1 MRGKRIMDMYNI
13 NAEDI
18 KNGVKEILETKKIEK
33 DGEIFFLLNYDELD
47 KLEKMLDEY
56 NSLKQLVISLKRQ
69 NVILRDG
76 IKRINDIVSFKK
88 NK

>member
-1 MRGKRIMDMYNI
+1 MDMYNI
-13 NAEDI
+13 NAKDI
-18 KNGVKEILETKKIEK
+18 KEILETKKIEK
-33 DGEIFFLLNYDELD
+33 DGEIFFLLNYEELD

-69 NVILRDG
+69 NMILRDG
-76 IKRINDIVSFKK
+76 IKRINDIVSFEK

>member
-1 MRGKRIMDMYNI
+1 MDMYNI
-13 NAEDI
+13 NAKDI
-18 KNGVKEILETKKIEK
+18 KEILETKKIEK
-33 DGEIFFLLNYDELD
+33 DGEIFFLLNYEELD

-69 NVILRDG
+69 NMILRDG

>member
-1 MRGKRIMDMYNI
+1 MDMYNI
-13 NAEDI
+13 NAKDI
-18 KNGVKEILETKKIEK
+18 KEILETKKIEK

-47 KLEKMLDEY
+47 KLEKMLDEH

-69 NVILRDG
+69 NMILRDG

>member
-1 MRGKRIMDMYNI
+1 MDMYNI
-13 NAEDI
+13 NAKDI
-18 KNGVKEILETKKIEK
+18 KEILETKKIEK

-69 NVILRDG
+69 NMILRDG

>member
-1 MRGKRIMDMYNI
+1 MDMYNI
-13 NAEDI
+13 NAKDI
-18 KNGVKEILETKKIEK
+18 KEILETKKIEK
-33 DGEIFFLLNYDELD
+33 DGEIFFILNYEELD

-69 NVILRDG
+69 NMILRDG

>member
-1 MRGKRIMDMYNI
+1 MDMYNI
-13 NAEDI
+13 NAKDI
-18 KNGVKEILETKKIEK
+18 KEILETKKIEK

-69 NVILRDG
+69 NMILRDC
-76 IKRINDIVSFKK
+76 IKRINDIVSFEK

>member
-1 MRGKRIMDMYNI
+1 MDMYNI
-13 NAEDI
+13 NAKDI
-18 KNGVKEILETKKIEK
+18 KEILETKKIEK

-47 KLEKMLDEY
+47 KLEKMLDKY

-69 NVILRDG
+69 NMILRDG

>member
-1 MRGKRIMDMYNI
+1 MDMYNI

>member
-1 MRGKRIMDMYNI
+1 MDMYNI
-13 NAEDI
+13 NDKDI
-18 KNGVKEILETKKIEK
+18 KEILETKKIEK

-69 NVILRDG
+69 NMILRDG

>member
-1 MRGKRIMDMYNI
+1 MYNI

-69 NVILRDG
+69 NMILRDG

>member
-1 MRGKRIMDMYNI
+1 MDMYNI
-13 NAEDI
+13 NAKDI
-18 KNGVKEILETKKIEK
+18 KEILETKKIEK

-47 KLEKMLDEY
+47 KLEKMLDEH

-69 NVILRDG
+69 NMILRDG
-76 IKRINDIVSFKK
+76 IKRINDIVSFEK

>member
-1 MRGKRIMDMYNI
+1 MDMYNI

-69 NVILRDG
+69 NMILRDG

>member
-1 MRGKRIMDMYNI
+1 MDMYNI
-13 NAEDI
+13 NAKDI
-18 KNGVKEILETKKIEK
+18 KNSVKEILKANKIEK

-69 NVILRDG
+69 NMILRDG
-76 IKRINDIVSFKK
+76 IKRINDIVSFEK

>member
-1 MRGKRIMDMYNI
+1 MDMYNI
-13 NAEDI
+13 NAKDI
-18 KNGVKEILETKKIEK
+18 KEILETKKIEK

-69 NVILRDG
+69 NMILRDG
-76 IKRINDIVSFKK
+76 IKRINDIVSFEK

>member
-1 MRGKRIMDMYNI
+1 MDMYNI
-13 NAEDI
+13 NAKDI
-18 KNGVKEILETKKIEK
+18 KEILETKKIEK

-47 KLEKMLDEY
+47 KLEKMLDEH

-69 NVILRDG
+69 NMILRDG
-76 IKRINDIVSFKK
+76 IKRINDIVNFKK

>member
-1 MRGKRIMDMYNI
+1 MDMYNI
-13 NAEDI
+13 NAKDI
-18 KNGVKEILETKKIEK
+18 KEILETKKIEK
-33 DGEIFFLLNYDELD
+33 DGEIFFLLNYEELD

-69 NVILRDG
+69 NMILRDG
-76 IKRINDIVSFKK
+76 IKRINDIVNFKK

>member
-1 MRGKRIMDMYNI
+1 MDMYNI
-13 NAEDI
+13 NAKDI
-18 KNGVKEILETKKIEK
+18 KNSVKEILKANKIEK
-33 DGEIFFLLNYDELD
+33 DGEIFILLNYDELD

-69 NVILRDG
+69 NMILRDG
-76 IKRINDIVSFKK
+76 IKRINDIVNFKK

>member
-1 MRGKRIMDMYNI
+1 MDMYNI
-13 NAEDI
+13 NAKDI
-18 KNGVKEILETKKIEK
+18 KNSVKEILKATKIEK
-33 DGEIFFLLNYDELD
+33 DGELFFLLNYDELD
-47 KLEKMLDEY
+47 KLATMLDKY

-69 NVILRDG
+69 NMILRDG

>member
-1 MRGKRIMDMYNI
+1 MDMYNI
-13 NAEDI
+13 NAKDI
-18 KNGVKEILETKKIEK
+18 KEILETKKIEK

-47 KLEKMLDEY
+47 KLEKMLDEH
-56 NSLKQLVISLKRQ
+56 NSLKKLVISLKRQ
-69 NVILRDG
+69 NMILRDG